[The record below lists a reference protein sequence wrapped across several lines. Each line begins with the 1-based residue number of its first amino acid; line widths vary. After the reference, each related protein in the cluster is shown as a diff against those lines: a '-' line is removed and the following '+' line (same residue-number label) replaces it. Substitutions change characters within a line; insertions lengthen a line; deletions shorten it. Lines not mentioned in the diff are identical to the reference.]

1 MDEES
6 QPQVIATGE
15 EKTSHKSL
23 VITISDPTP
32 KCKLEVGPS
41 RQLLEEKSF
50 VSGLHSF
57 MKARGSPIER
67 IPHLGFKQINLW
79 RIYQAVE
86 KLGGYDSVTAQ
97 RLWKKVYDELG
108 GSPGSTS
115 AATCTRRHYERLVL
129 PFERHLTGQE
139 DKPLPPSKPRKPYKR
154 SMEGRPSKAEA
165 KMTLSDK
172 EIDSERLPKAAHQ
185 GETLLHPF
193 WAATSDRHRLDAMQS
208 SQATADFH
216 RVPVYAISQ
225 NPPATSQWAVNAAS
239 DAAEVISP
247 LEKKKRMAQ
256 ASLNTC
262 EDNERPSVIRC
273 SQSPVGASFTRN
285 SSDGSPH
292 PASSSS
298 SRSPSP
304 YSVSSEDWA
313 VEKSGSAPPLNGNT
327 KKPSNGGEDKS
338 PKSPVGKDKKGHRSQ
353 TENDVNELQRKHRNT
368 CYPYVVLPVKSDWT
382 PTPSSSFTKVKP
394 GQLARPAP
402 IHPGFLPQKSAS
414 PHDFLSN
421 KLKAPWCRPAESRL
435 DSKATLPKLP
445 HPHQKSPQ
453 TPTAA
458 SGSSLPS
465 SFNKATKDFY
475 HHLSVPPVL
484 LPNGMRVSPSP
495 LMLRHVPVNSAHA
508 ALIGPAAYPYPYY
521 VPILSPQTAYAPPTI
536 HPMYQYKL

>member
-6 QPQVIATGE
+6 QPQVTATGE
-15 EKTSHKSL
+15 EKTSN
-23 VITISDPTP
+23 T
-32 KCKLEVGPS
+32 LEVGPS
-41 RQLLEEKSF
+41 LQLLEEKSF

-154 SMEGRPSKAEA
+154 SLDGRPSKAEA
-165 KMTLSDK
+165 KLTLSDK
-172 EIDSERLPKAAHQ
+172 DVDSERRPNA

-193 WAATSDRHRLDAMQS
+193 WAATSDRRHLDAMQS
-208 SQATADFH
+208 GRTTADFQ
-216 RVPVYAISQ
+216 RVPMYAMSHSAPTTI
-225 NPPATSQWAVNAAS
+225 QWAVNAAS

-256 ASLNTC
+256 ASLTTC

-273 SQSPVGASFTRN
+273 SQSPVGASSTRN

-313 VEKSGSAPPLNGNT
+313 VEKSGSAPPHT
-327 KKPSNGGEDKS
+327 MKKPCNSGEDPS
-338 PKSPVGKDKKGHRSQ
+338 PKSPVEKDRKGHGSQ
-353 TENDVNELQRKHRNT
+353 TENDGSELQRKHRTT

-402 IHPGFLPQKSAS
+402 IHPGFLPQKTTS
-414 PHDFLSN
+414 PHDFLNN
-421 KLKAPWCRPAESRL
+421 KLKAPWCHPAESRL
-435 DSKATLPKLP
+435 DPKAMLPKLP
-445 HPHQKSPQ
+445 RPHQKPPQ
-453 TPTAA
+453 TTTAA
-458 SGSSLPS
+458 SGSGLPS
-465 SFNKATKDFY
+465 SFNKPARDFY
-475 HHLSVPPVL
+475 HHPSMPPVL
-484 LPNGMRVSPSP
+484 LPNSMRVPPSP
-495 LMLRHVPVNSAHA
+495 LMLRHVPVNPPHA
-508 ALIGPAAYPYPYY
+508 ALIGSAAYPYPYY
-521 VPILSPQTAYAPPTI
+521 LPMLSPQTAYTQPTI